1 MFLVRNYFFSTLPR
15 YREGS
20 VERQDAF
27 SFVKKVTKDL
37 QEMTRLSTL
46 PPPPFDRIRCDHVR
60 SEAVRISRDP
70 VLMKQIL
77 SKTKFC
83 LNKKC
88 NANPACGFAH
98 SMEEY
103 NPPTCLQREFCTDDS
118 CTKNHVFTKA
128 EYMDYYDVQVPSP
141 DLGLKFTQ
149 FCQLMKEHKPC
160 NMKTCTF
167 AHSLWEY
174 RPLVCKFEH
183 CVDDGCIRF
192 HKDDT
197 IFSYMEKQGIKFH
210 PWMLRSTDVNNHLE
224 LEKRTQR
231 GFELDQAV
239 FEDIRE
245 MEARNWFEDNE
256 DICDDICED
265 NYDDDD
271 EEDDDEEE
279 DEPNF
284 TIFGKKTFTMSEY
297 LFEQEMNDYGGSDDD
312 SDDELFGDDNE
323 EELMCCAT
331 ELGLDFD
338 LVYDMIENDKQ
349 HVIFM
354 WYKNFKNL

>member
-1 MFLVRNYFFSTLPR
+1 
-15 YREGS
+15 
-20 VERQDAF
+20 
-27 SFVKKVTKDL
+27 
-37 QEMTRLSTL
+37 
-46 PPPPFDRIRCDHVR
+46 
-60 SEAVRISRDP
+60 
-70 VLMKQIL
+70 MKQIL

-98 SMEEY
+98 SVEEY

-118 CTKNHVFTKA
+118 CIKNHVFTKA
-128 EYMDYYDVQVPSP
+128 EYMDYYDVQAPLP

-149 FCQLMKEHKPC
+149 FCQLMKEYKPC

-210 PWMLRSTDVNNHLE
+210 PWMLRSTDVNNYLE

-239 FEDIRE
+239 FDDIRE
-245 MEARNWFEDNE
+245 MEAKNWEDN
-256 DICDDICED
+256 DICDD
-265 NYDDDD
+265 DDDD
-271 EEDDDEEE
+271 EEV
-279 DEPNF
+279 EPNF

-297 LFEQEMNDYGGSDDD
+297 LFEQEMKDYEGDYEGFHEGDDD
-312 SDDELFGDDNE
+312 SDDELFGDDDE
-323 EELMCCAT
+323 EELMRCAT

-338 LVYDMIENDKQ
+338 LVYDMIENNKQ

-354 WYKNFKNL
+354 WYKNFKNCL